1 MLFKHTQD
9 SLEPLEFYDISQFEG
24 KEKDL
29 ENLLAKNL
37 SDLYAEGGQL
47 MPIFQERQGQEEPD
61 LCALDKNGNL
71 IVFELKRGYVPG
83 DTTIQVMRYVQS
95 YGQKRYSELNEMF
108 RGYTGSIPD
117 LKAIH
122 AETFGLDEPLKEDS
136 FNTKQRL
143 VIIGGYADYA
153 LIRAVDYWKDK
164 GIDIDYIP
172 YRFYKIANETY
183 FEFFAKPYDYHL
195 NPRDIKGVIFD
206 TNRSYDENSVWDM
219 FHHHK
224 ISAYGS
230 SSRVVKCFHK
240 GDYAFYYHKGY
251 GIIGAGIIKDSRY
264 KTIPDQEEM
273 FRDVE
278 LITPQI
284 QAEEEIRCITP
295 SELSELLG
303 KSFFYASTVKK
314 PYLTIDESKV
324 LVEALQKK
332 YRESLV

>member
-1 MLFKHTQD
+1 MLFKHTKD
-9 SLEPLEFYDISQFEG
+9 SLEPIECYDISKFEG

-29 ENLLAKNL
+29 ENLLANNL

-47 MPIFQERQGQEEPD
+47 MPIFQERQWQEEPD

-71 IVFELKRGYVPG
+71 IIFELKRGYVPG

-95 YGQKRYSELNEMF
+95 YGQKRYVELNELF
-108 RGYTGSIPD
+108 QVYTNSKND

-122 AETFGLDEPLKEDS
+122 AETFGLDEPLKEEL
-136 FNTKQRL
+136 FNVKQKL
-143 VIIGGYADYA
+143 VIIGGYADYS

-164 GIDIDYIP
+164 GIDIDFIP
-172 YRFYKIANETY
+172 YRFYKIAGETY

-195 NPRDIKGVIFD
+195 NPGDNKGVIFD
-206 TNRSYDENSVWDM
+206 TNKSYDENSVWEM
-219 FHHHK
+219 FRHRK

-230 SSRVVKCFHK
+230 ASRIVKCFNK

-264 KTIPDQEEM
+264 KELSENDEM
-273 FRDVE
+273 FRSVE

-284 QAEEEIRCITP
+284 KTEKEIKYITP

-303 KSFFYASTVKK
+303 KGFFYASTVKK
-314 PYLTIDESKV
+314 PYLTIDESKTI
-324 LVEALQKK
+324 VEELKKK
-332 YRESLV
+332 YS